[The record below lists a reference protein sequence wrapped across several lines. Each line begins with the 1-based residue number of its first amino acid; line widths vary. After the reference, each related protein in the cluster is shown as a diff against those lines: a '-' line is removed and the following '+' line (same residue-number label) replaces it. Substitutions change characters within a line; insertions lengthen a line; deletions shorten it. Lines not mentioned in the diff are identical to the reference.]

1 MPMTLDFRQPMP
13 QERIMD
19 AREVG
24 RYEVCP
30 LAWWYDRQH
39 PLASADVATIMHRM
53 ELLTAVY
60 GPGTQDLPEYQL
72 LQHLRERAEARV
84 TPGVAVPVAQP
95 IRPAGAPHS
104 LLHLVI
110 AIAAI
115 VIGLVAAGM
124 VFAVTQGR

>member
-1 MPMTLDFRQPMP
+1 MPTTLDFRQPTP
-13 QERIMD
+13 KERIMD

-39 PLASADVATIMHRM
+39 PLASADVATITHRM

-72 LQHLRERAEARV
+72 LRHLRERAEARV
-84 TPGVAVPVAQP
+84 TPAVPSPVAQP
-95 IRPAGAPHS
+95 IRPVGTPNGLFRLA
-104 LLHLVI
+104 I